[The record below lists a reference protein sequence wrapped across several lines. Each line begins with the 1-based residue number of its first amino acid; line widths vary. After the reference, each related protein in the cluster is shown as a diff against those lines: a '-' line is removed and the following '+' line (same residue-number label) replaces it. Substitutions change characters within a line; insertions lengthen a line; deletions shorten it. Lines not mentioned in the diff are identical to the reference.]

1 MAEKLTIE
9 IFRRKDAEDFTKA
22 LSDPESRTAVGSGA
36 AMTAAIAAA
45 YLHRASAL
53 CAAEKPEDERLAWLV
68 RNSETLR
75 TYMVQ
80 LIDEDVKCRGP
91 LRRARKEGDARAIE
105 AAHQPA
111 VVIANEIVN
120 MMGQC
125 LELLK
130 ELKASAQGEAL
141 TFVKAAA
148 ELALSAIRASMHFCI
163 DMSLECGDETYR
175 YVTRRENE
183 LTLAQCLTVYEEI
196 LAEKAEA

>member
-1 MAEKLTIE
+1 MAESIKIEVFRKKLPDE
-9 IFRRKDAEDFTKA
+9 LTKS
-22 LSDPESRTAVGSGA
+22 LSEPDSRTDVGSGA
-36 AMTAAIAAA
+36 ALTAASAGAYFLRAAA
-45 YLHRASAL
+45 LTAGAKGST
-53 CAAEKPEDERLAWLV
+53 ERLDYML
-68 RNSETLR
+68 RNGEILR
-75 TYMVQ
+75 GYMIQ

-111 VVIANEIVN
+111 VAIANEIVN

>member
-36 AMTAAIAAA
+36 AMTAAVAAA
-45 YLHRASAL
+45 WLHRAAAL
-53 CAAEKPEDERLAWLV
+53 CAQETPGDERLEWLV

-111 VVIANEIVN
+111 AAIANEIVN

-125 LELLK
+125 LALFA
-130 ELKASAQGEAL
+130 ELKARAQGEAL
-141 TFVKAAA
+141 CYVRAGA
-148 ELALSAIRASMHFCI
+148 ELAMSAVRAAMQFCI
-163 DMSLECGDETYR
+163 ALSLECDDETYR

-183 LTLAQCLTVYEEI
+183 MTLEQLEPVYRGILAQ
-196 LAEKAEA
+196 

>member
-22 LSDPESRTAVGSGA
+22 LADPESRTAVGSGA
-36 AMTAAIAAA
+36 AMSAAIAAA
-45 YLHRASAL
+45 YLHRAAEL
-53 CAAEKPEDERLAWLV
+53 CAQHDAGNERLAWLV

-91 LRRARKEGDARAIE
+91 LRRARSEGDARAIE

-111 VVIANEIVN
+111 VAIANEIVN
-120 MMGQC
+120 MMTQC
-125 LELLK
+125 LDLLA
-130 ELKASAQGEAL
+130 ELKPAAESEAK
-141 TFVKAAA
+141 TYRSAAA
-148 ELALSAIRASMHFCI
+148 EFAMSAIRASMHYCI
-163 DMSLECGDETYR
+163 DMSRECADETYR

-183 LTLAQCLTVYEEI
+183 MTLEQAEPVYRSI
-196 LAEKAEA
+196 LAE

>member
-111 VVIANEIVN
+111 VAIANEIVN

-183 LTLAQCLTVYEEI
+183 LTLAQCMAVYEEI
-196 LAEKAEA
+196 LAEKVEA

>member
-9 IFRRKDAEDFTKA
+9 IFRRKDAEDFTRA

-111 VVIANEIVN
+111 VAIANEIVN

-130 ELKASAQGEAL
+130 ELKAAAQGEAM

-183 LTLAQCLTVYEEI
+183 LTLAQCLAVYEEI

>member
-111 VVIANEIVN
+111 VAIANEIVN

-130 ELKASAQGEAL
+130 ELKASSQGEAL

-183 LTLAQCLTVYEEI
+183 LTLAQCMAVYEEI

>member
-36 AMTAAIAAA
+36 AMTAAVAAA
-45 YLHRASAL
+45 WLHRAAAL
-53 CAAEKPEDERLAWLV
+53 CAQETPGDERLEWLV

-75 TYMVQ
+75 SYMVQ

-111 VVIANEIVN
+111 AAIANEIVN
-120 MMGQC
+120 MMGRC
-125 LELLK
+125 LDLFA
-130 ELKASAQGEAL
+130 ELKAKAQGEAL
-141 TFVKAAA
+141 CYVRAGA
-148 ELALSAIRASMHFCI
+148 ELAMGAVRAAMQFCI
-163 DMSLECGDETYR
+163 ALSLECSDETYR

-183 LTLAQCLTVYEEI
+183 MTLEQLEPVYRGILAQ
-196 LAEKAEA
+196 